1 MGYWSMSLTH
11 VICEGPR
18 ILVQFYGPGFCP
30 RLLLA
35 WDLGLGS
42 WCMLVL
48 LAWSVGQGCWPTLLT
63 QIVGPWSRFFAWVLV
78 PGFCPRLLTHFNAA
92 KAPGSWSSFMAQ
104 VLAPGYW
111 PGVMA

>member
-11 VICEGPR
+11 VIYEGPR
-18 ILVQFYGPGFCP
+18 ILVQLYGPGFCP

-42 WCMLVL
+42 WCML

-63 QIVGPWSRFFAWVLV
+63 QIVGPWSRLFAWVLV

-92 KAPGSWSSFMAQ
+92 KAPVLGPVSWPKF
-104 VLAPGYW
+104 
-111 PGVMA
+111 